1 MVSLRSSSV
10 TRYLDGGRRRWF
22 ARAVA
27 VRRAIATPRQPQTD
41 GLVIVPEYG
50 RDMSNTRYG
59 HSGVGGGD
67 QDQAERKDEGWERRQ
82 GGDQSREPGSRG
94 EPAAEEPGRHDER
107 GRGQPPPG
115 TNTQG
120 ELAGIG
126 EASERSAERIE
137 HEDDA
142 SDSSPNGPRDRDV
155 RGAGTD
161 QPPRMG
167 GPLGP
172 DPDDPHLPEGAQ
184 DAESRGSGAG
194 GFDVGVNA
202 KVVGAVHQGARVEE
216 TPDES

>member
-1 MVSLRSSSV
+1 
-10 TRYLDGGRRRWF
+10 
-22 ARAVA
+22 
-27 VRRAIATPRQPQTD
+27 
-41 GLVIVPEYG
+41 
-50 RDMSNTRYG
+50 MSNTRYG

-94 EPAAEEPGRHDER
+94 EPVAEEPGQDAKR

-126 EASERSAERIE
+126 
-137 HEDDA
+137 DA
-142 SDSSPNGPRDRDV
+142 SDRSAAQFEQGTDEQAPGDTGFRERDA

-172 DPDDPHLPEGAQ
+172 DPDRPHLPEGAQ
-184 DAESRGSGAG
+184 NADSRGTGAG

-202 KVVGAVHQGARVEE
+202 KVVGAVHQGARE
-216 TPDES
+216 

>member
-1 MVSLRSSSV
+1 
-10 TRYLDGGRRRWF
+10 
-22 ARAVA
+22 
-27 VRRAIATPRQPQTD
+27 
-41 GLVIVPEYG
+41 
-50 RDMSNTRYG
+50 MSNTRYG
-59 HSGVGGGD
+59 HSSVGGGD

-82 GGDQSREPGSRG
+82 GGDESREPGSRG
-94 EPAAEEPGRHDER
+94 EPVAEAPR
-107 GRGQPPPG
+107 GSDDREGGLPPPG

-126 EASERSAERIE
+126 EASERSAERLE
-137 HEDDA
+137 HGDA
-142 SDSSPNGPRDRDV
+142 AVESSENGPRDRDL

-172 DPDDPHLPEGAQ
+172 DPDRPHLPEGAQ
-184 DAESRGSGAG
+184 DADSRGTGAG

-202 KVVGAVHQGARVEE
+202 KVVGAVHQGARVED